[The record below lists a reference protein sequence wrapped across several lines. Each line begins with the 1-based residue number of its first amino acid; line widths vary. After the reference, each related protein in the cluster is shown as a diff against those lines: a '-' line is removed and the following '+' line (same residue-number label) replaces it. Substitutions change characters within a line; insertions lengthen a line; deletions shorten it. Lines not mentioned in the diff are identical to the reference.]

1 MNRTLKPTSQ
11 YKRDLKHFK
20 HEKKLISDLT
30 RVIADLAADIPLDSA
45 LRDHDLHNNWE
56 GCRECHIR
64 PDVLL
69 IYRKEDRELRI
80 LALERFGSHSNL
92 FR

>member
-20 HEKKLISDLT
+20 HDRKLIFDLT
-30 RVIADLAADIPLDSA
+30 RVIADLAADIPLAPSF
-45 LRDHDLHNNWE
+45 RDHGLHNNWE

-64 PDVLL
+64 SDTLL
-69 IYRKEDRELRI
+69 IYRKEDKEIHI

>member
-30 RVIADLAADIPLDSA
+30 RVIADLAADIPIGPA
-45 LRDHDLHNNWE
+45 FRDHDLHNNWE

-69 IYRKEDRELRI
+69 IYRKEDKELSI

>member
-20 HEKKLISDLT
+20 HEKKLISELT

-45 LRDHDLHNNWE
+45 FRDHDLHNNWE